1 MGILKDGILTLK
13 WEPANLSATPAVEE
27 TETILPTGN
36 GVRMLAWTQARII
49 IKTKGIT
56 TTGLNILGVMAT

>member
-13 WEPANLSATPAVEE
+13 LEPANLSATPAVEE

-36 GVRMLAWTQARII
+36 GVRML
-49 IKTKGIT
+49 
-56 TTGLNILGVMAT
+56 V

>member
-27 TETILPTGN
+27 TETILLTGN

-56 TTGLNILGVMAT
+56 TTGLNILGLMAT